1 MLYSKEKVN
10 LLKFHLEIGDYFPFI
25 NILLKQKNKDI
36 HNFVDNKEFLFLVTE
51 NISILDISEDMF
63 NRMNEQYNM
72 FIFYNKGEPNKYFI
86 NNACNDE
93 NIYKMFHKT
102 SNKID
107 IYISTPNRKIRKHI
121 SVKNMDEFVIP
132 DKRLPVST
140 NIPYLLVENV
150 LSPDLLSRIIKYY
163 DVNESKRIYHN
174 SKTKQ
179 RYHVYPDQELEIE
192 IDNKLSRSLFPEIRK
207 IFYFD
212 VKYRETYK
220 IASYDANNSGQFH
233 AHRDTTHPYQHR
245 RYAMSLFLN
254 DDYSGGE
261 FELLEYGLK
270 IKPKKNSALVFP
282 GICSHL
288 VNKVTDGS
296 RKVIISFF
304 CNERVGKEYK
314 NKLYRVKSNFFKERN
329 IKYSKIYPK

>member
-1 MLYSKEKVN
+1 MEQKKRF
-10 LLKFHLEIGDYFPFI
+10 KFHLEIGDYFPFI
-25 NILLKQKNKDI
+25 NILLKRKNKDI
-36 HNFVDNKEFLFLVTE
+36 HNFVDNKEFLFLVME

-72 FIFYNKGEPNKYFI
+72 FIFYNKGKPNKYFI

-102 SNKID
+102 SKID

-121 SVKNMDEFVIP
+121 SVKNMDEFIIP
-132 DKRLPVST
+132 DKMLPVST

-150 LSPDLLSRIIKYY
+150 LSPDLLSKIIKYY

-233 AHRDTTHPYQHR
+233 AHRDTPHPYQHR

-304 CNERVGKEYK
+304 CNERFGKEDK
-314 NKLYRVKSNFFKERN
+314 NKMYRVKSNFFKERN
-329 IKYSKIYPK
+329 IRYSKIYPK